1 MERNNFLNLI
11 GKRSLKMKRPTSI
24 TIKKLN
30 KKFLEHIKPHIA
42 ESTYLGYRSYANTI
56 DKFIGDEKVA
66 DMTTHN
72 LEEFVNVTMLSATMP
87 NGDIGYA
94 KKTRDNYASYLKR
107 IFSYIYKQGL
117 LRSNPCA
124 EALEVLGRDEE
135 VVVKPYT
142 NDEIAVIK
150 RIANDDSD
158 VLASNMALILLL
170 AICTGVRPSELVAL
184 TLNDLRKGDTP
195 DTFELV
201 INKALAITTK
211 SNTKNRSSNRVI
223 VLNSS
228 SVDALKKILDRNDIG
243 FEQAVSSNSSELPL
257 VRDPMT
263 NQAFVNP
270 KSLYNRSKAALK
282 NRVCYRGVQPCRH
295 SFATVCADGN
305 ISFENIASMLGH
317 SSTIMVKSRYA
328 LYRKTAEG
336 AQVLTQMNNLF

>member
-1 MERNNFLNLI
+1 M
-11 GKRSLKMKRPTSI
+11 
-24 TIKKLN
+24 
-30 KKFLEHIKPHIA
+30 
-42 ESTYLGYRSYANTI
+42 
-56 DKFIGDEKVA
+56 
-66 DMTTHN
+66 
-72 LEEFVNVTMLSATMP
+72 
-87 NGDIGYA
+87 
-94 KKTRDNYASYLKR
+94 
-107 IFSYIYKQGL
+107 YKQGL

-124 EALEVLGRDEE
+124 EALVA
-135 VVVKPYT
+135 KPYT

-158 VLASNMALILLL
+158 LLTSYMALILLL
-170 AICTGVRPSELVAL
+170 AICTGLRPSELVAL
-184 TLNDLRKGDTP
+184 TLNDLRKGDTL

-201 INKALAITTK
+201 INKALAITTA
-211 SNTKNRSSNRVI
+211 SSTKNRSSNRVI
-223 VLNSS
+223 LLNTS
-228 SVDALKKILDRNDIG
+228 SVEAIKKISNRNNIG
-243 FEQAVSSNSSELPL
+243 FEQAVSSSLSELPL

-317 SSTIMVKSRYA
+317 SSTTMVKTRYA